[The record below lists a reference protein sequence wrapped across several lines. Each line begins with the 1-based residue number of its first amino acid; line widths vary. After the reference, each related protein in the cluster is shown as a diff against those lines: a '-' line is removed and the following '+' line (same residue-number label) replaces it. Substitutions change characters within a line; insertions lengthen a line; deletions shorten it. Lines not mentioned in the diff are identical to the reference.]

1 MIKVQDL
8 TKIYK
13 SKNRTNCMAL
23 DHISFTLPDNGMVFV
38 LGKSGSGKS
47 TLLNLLGGLDEF
59 EEGEIFFEDEKL
71 SAFTQ
76 TDFYDYRCRHIG
88 FVFQDFHLL
97 EELTVAENIAL
108 VFDLESADHGDRIQY
123 SLEKVG
129 MAEYASRYPRE
140 LSGGQKQRVAMAR
153 AIAKDPEVILCDE
166 PTGNLDAD
174 NSRQILN
181 LLKEFSK
188 TKLVIIVSHNIPD
201 AETYADRILELRDGK
216 IMRDEAR
223 RDGYDNTFSVSEEG
237 TLMLPYNKTLSTEQI
252 DHLVEGIRSGEV
264 KKVVQN
270 DDGFQKVG
278 QLEFRGRPYSR
289 RNAGMSFKNTLRLT
303 RTMMRNQYMRFLLT
317 ALTATLIVSCFSVFQ
332 SFLNYDVNNSL
343 SKAMIENGFPAMA
356 YQKAEVSGSET
367 SLTTSYLIHINEDDF
382 AAFRATKY
390 GNQMYPLYTHTL
402 PIQADASDQISKKT
416 SRNPRSN
423 VTNFYV
429 YETYGVLACTP
440 EYLTRIFGNNGEL
453 EVLAGD
459 ISQPNKGIII
469 TDYVADGIMMG
480 NPKKYPDYNSIIG
493 VFENYKGYAYGR
505 IDAIIKTNYQDEFGD
520 LKDRMTKMRS
530 EGDTDGLSD
539 LMASDEFLRFAETV
553 QLTLG
558 VSYTFSKDYIADMAT
573 STDFGIIAYAGKMS
587 FIINDVEGAASFSPQ
602 IIDASYLQKG
612 KDEGDG
618 EGGGD
623 EAILNP
629 GEVILAETLYSSIMA
644 ASGQESE
651 KEDFEPF
658 DITMVYRSRNGETIG
673 TRTYRVVAL
682 RKQAA
687 SGFYLST
694 ADFLDARE
702 LTVSPYAV
710 YFGDPQSA
718 TTLNSVAESRNFVV
732 SNAENDTA
740 TRLNRLI
747 ITFSDLF
754 RMFEVFLLA
763 ICVAYLAAFGAN
775 VIQRNKYQI
784 GIIKSLGGKTNQ
796 LARIFLAQLL
806 VVGAMIFALS
816 AFGIWGATSVANH
829 ILTSS
834 MKTHMNIDI
843 FHYTI
848 IDFFPNLAAIDLVL
862 VVLLTIISSLFPLIA
877 VHKIKPINIIKAKE

>member
-1 MIKVQDL
+1 
-8 TKIYK
+8 
-13 SKNRTNCMAL
+13 MAL

>member
-480 NPKKYPDYNSIIG
+480 NPKKYPDYSSIIG

-539 LMASDEFLRFAETV
+539 LMVSDEFLRFAETV

-612 KDEGDG
+612 KEEDG

>member
-76 TDFYDYRCRHIG
+76 KDFYDYRCRHIG

-108 VFDLESADHGDRIQY
+108 VFDLESADHGDRIQS

-201 AETYADRILELRDGK
+201 AEAYSDRILELRDGK
-216 IMRDEAR
+216 IMRDEVR
-223 RDGYDNTFSVSEEG
+223 REGYDNTFTINEEG
-237 TLMLPYNKTLSTEQI
+237 TLTLPYNKTLSTEQI
-252 DHLVEGIRSGEV
+252 DTMVDGIRSNEV
-264 KKVVQN
+264 KKVIQN
-270 DDGFQKVG
+270 DDGFQPVG
-278 QLEFRGRPYSR
+278 EMEFRGRPYSR
-289 RNAGMSFKNTLRLT
+289 RNAGMSFKNILRLT
-303 RTMMRNQYMRFLLT
+303 RTMMRNQYMRFFLT

-332 SFLNYDVNNSL
+332 SFLHYDVNNSL
-343 SKAMIENGFPAMA
+343 SKAMIENGFPVMV
-356 YQKAEVSGSET
+356 YQKATVEGSEK
-367 SLTTSYLIHINEDDF
+367 SLTTGSLIHINQNDLD
-382 AAFRATKY
+382 AFRATKY
-390 GNQMYPLYTHTL
+390 GDGMYLLYAHTL
-402 PIQADASDQISKKT
+402 PIQADAGDTIGKKT
-416 SRNPRSN
+416 SREAITN

-429 YETYGVLACTP
+429 YETYGVLACDR
-440 EYLTRIFGNNGEL
+440 EFLTNIFGSNGEL
-453 EVLAGD
+453 EVIAGD
-459 ISQPNKGIII
+459 LSQPNKGIII
-469 TDYVADGIMMG
+469 TDYVADGIIKS
-480 NPKKYPDYNSIIG
+480 NPKRYPNYESVIG
-493 VFENYKGYAYGR
+493 TYFTPKDNRYSK
-505 IDAIIKTNYQDEFGD
+505 IDAIIETHYEEKYAD
-520 LKDRMTKMRS
+520 LRDRMEQMRD
-530 EGDTDGLSD
+530 EGDNDGLKN
-539 LMASDEFLRFAETV
+539 LMGTDEFLRFAEEV
-553 QLTLG
+553 QLILG
-558 VSYTFSKDYIADMAT
+558 VSYTFSETYVQDTQI
-573 STDFGIIAYAGKMS
+573 STDFGVYGFPGKLS
-587 FIINDVEGAASFSPQ
+587 FTVDGVEGPASFSPSLLDESIYKKDDEDFHIATGE
-602 IIDASYLQKG
+602 IIMG
-612 KDEGDG
+612 T
-618 EGGGD
+618 
-623 EAILNP
+623 N
-629 GEVILAETLYSSIMA
+629 LYVSMMK
-644 ASGQESE
+644 ASGVEVTGA
-651 KEDFEPF
+651 DFEPV
-658 DITMVYRSRNGETIG
+658 DIIVHYRSRNGEALG
-673 TRTYRVVAL
+673 EKAYRVVKL
-682 RKQAA
+682 TTKSQNGIYMSSEDLLETRP
-687 SGFYLST
+687 F
-694 ADFLDARE
+694 
-702 LTVSPYAV
+702 TVSPYAL
-710 YFGDPQSA
+710 YFDDPHSA
-718 TTLNSVAESRNFVV
+718 NVLNDVAASRNFVV
-732 SNAENDTA
+732 SNAELSTA

-763 ICVAYLAAFGAN
+763 ICIAYLAAFGAN
-775 VIQRNKYQI
+775 VIQKNKYQI

-796 LARIFLAQLL
+796 LARIFLSQLL

-843 FHYTI
+843 FHYSI
-848 IDFFPNLAAIDLVL
+848 IDFFPDLAAIDLAL
-862 VVLLTIISSLFPLIA
+862 VVLLTIVSSLVPLIA
-877 VHKIKPINIIKAKE
+877 IHKIKPINIIKAKE

>member
-1 MIKVQDL
+1 MIKIQDL

-23 DHISFTLPDNGMVFV
+23 DHVSFTLPDNGMVFV

-76 TDFYDYRCRHIG
+76 KDFYDYRCRHIG

-97 EELTVAENIAL
+97 EELTVEENIAL

-216 IMRDEAR
+216 IMRDEVR
-223 RDGYDNTFSVSEEG
+223 RDGYDNTFSINEEG
-237 TLMLPYNKTLSTEQI
+237 TLTLPYNKTLSTEQI
-252 DHLVEGIRSGEV
+252 DKMVEGIRSNEV

-270 DDGFQKVG
+270 DDGFHKVG
-278 QLEFRGRPYSR
+278 ELIFRGRPYSR
-289 RNAGMSFKNTLRLT
+289 RNAGMSFKNTMRLT
-303 RTMMRNQYMRFLLT
+303 RTMMRNQYLRFLLT

-343 SKAMIENGFPAMA
+343 SRAMIENGFPAIA

-382 AAFRATKY
+382 ATFRATKY

-402 PIQADASDQISKKT
+402 PIQADSSDQISKKT
-416 SRNPRSN
+416 SRNARSN

-505 IDAIIKTNYQDEFGD
+505 IDAIIKTNYQDEYGD
-520 LKDRMTKMRS
+520 LKDRMMQMRS
-530 EGDTDGLSD
+530 EGDTEGLKD
-539 LMASDEFLRFAETV
+539 LMASDEFLRFAEKV

-558 VSYTFSKDYIADMAT
+558 VSYTFSKDYIADTAT
-573 STDFGIIAYAGKMS
+573 STDFGIIAYVGKMS
-587 FIINDVEGAASFSPQ
+587 FIINDVEGPASFSPQ
-602 IIDASYLQKG
+602 IVDESYLQKDQ
-612 KDEGDG
+612 KEK
-618 EGGGD
+618 E
-623 EAILNP
+623 EETLNP
-629 GEVILAETLYSSIMA
+629 GEVILGETLYSSIMA
-644 ASGQESE
+644 ASGQEIE
-651 KEDFEPF
+651 KDNFEPF
-658 DITMVYRSRNGETIG
+658 DITMVYRSRNDEAIG

-682 RKQAA
+682 KKQ
-687 SGFYLST
+687 STNGFYLNT
-694 ADFLDARE
+694 EDFLDARE
-702 LTVSPYAV
+702 LTISPYAV

-718 TTLNSVAESRNFVV
+718 TTLNSVAESRNFVI
-732 SNAENDTA
+732 SNVENDTA

-763 ICVAYLAAFGAN
+763 ICVAYLAAFGSS

-848 IDFFPNLAAIDLVL
+848 IDFFPNLAVIDLIL

>member
-1 MIKVQDL
+1 
-8 TKIYK
+8 
-13 SKNRTNCMAL
+13 MAL

-59 EEGEIFFEDEKL
+59 EDGEIFFEDEKL

-76 TDFYDYRCRHIG
+76 KDFYDYRCRHIG

-97 EELTVAENIAL
+97 EELTVEENIAL
-108 VFDLESADHGDRIQY
+108 VFDLESADHGDRIPY
-123 SLEKVG
+123 ALEKVG

-153 AIAKDPEVILCDE
+153 AIAKNPEVILCDE

-174 NSRQILN
+174 NSRQILD

-216 IMRDEAR
+216 IMRDDVR
-223 RDGYDNTFSVSEEG
+223 RDGYDNSFAISQEG
-237 TLMLPYNKTLSTEQI
+237 VLTLPYNKTLSTDQI
-252 DHLVEGIRSGEV
+252 DKMVEGIRSSEV

-270 DDGFQKVG
+270 DDGFHKVG
-278 QLEFRGRPYSR
+278 ELKFRGRPYSR
-289 RNAGMSFKNTLRLT
+289 RNAGMSFKNTMRLT

-317 ALTATLIVSCFSVFQ
+317 AITATLIISCFSVFQ
-332 SFLNYDVNNSL
+332 SFLHYDVNNSL
-343 SKAMIENGFPAMA
+343 STAMIENDFPVMV

-367 SLTTSYLIHINEDDF
+367 SLTTTNLIHINEEDL
-382 AAFRATKY
+382 AAFRNTKY
-390 GNQMYPLYTHTL
+390 GKDMYILYAHTL
-402 PIQADASDQISKKT
+402 PVQANSGDKINKKVSLNART
-416 SRNPRSN
+416 N
-423 VTNFYV
+423 VSNFYV
-429 YETYGVLACTP
+429 SETYGVLACP
-440 EYLTRIFGNNGEL
+440 PAFLTRVFGNNGQL

-469 TDYVADGIMMG
+469 TDYVADGIIMG
-480 NPKKYPDYNSIIG
+480 NPARYPTYESIIG
-493 VFENYKGYAYGR
+493 TFQDSKGNTYGK
-505 IDAIIKTNYQDEFGD
+505 IDAIIKTNYQEEFGD
-520 LKDRMTKMRS
+520 LKNRMTQMRKD
-530 EGDTDGLSD
+530 GDTSGLKD
-539 LMASDEFLRFAETV
+539 LMATDEFLRFAEAV
-553 QLTLG
+553 QLLLG
-558 VSYTFSKDYIADMAT
+558 VSYTFSENYIADTAT
-573 STDFGIIAYAGKMS
+573 STDFGVTAYSGKMS
-587 FIINDVEGAASFSPQ
+587 FNIDGVEGAANFSPQ
-602 IIDASYLQKG
+602 IADESNYT
-612 KDEGDG
+612 KD
-618 EGGGD
+618 
-623 EAILNP
+623 INV
-629 GEVILAETLYSSIMA
+629 GEVVLGKTLYSSIMA
-644 ASGQESE
+644 ERGEGTAGD
-651 KEDFEPF
+651 DFEPF
-658 DITMVYRSRNGETIG
+658 DITMVYRSRNGEEIG

-682 RKQAA
+682 TTRIT

-694 ADFLDARE
+694 EDFLDARE
-702 LTVSPYAV
+702 LTISPYGL
-710 YFGDPQSA
+710 YFDDPHSA
-718 TTLNSVAESRNFVV
+718 TVLNSVAASRDFVV
-732 SNAENDTA
+732 SNVENDTA

-816 AFGIWGATSVANH
+816 TFGIWGATSVANH

-848 IDFFPNLAAIDLVL
+848 IDFFPKLATIDLVL
-862 VVLLTIISSLFPLIA
+862 VLLLTIVSSLVPLIA

>member
-1 MIKVQDL
+1 
-8 TKIYK
+8 
-13 SKNRTNCMAL
+13 MAL

-76 TDFYDYRCRHIG
+76 KDFYDYRCRHIG

-97 EELTVAENIAL
+97 EELTVEENSAL

-174 NSRQILN
+174 NSRQILD

-201 AETYADRILELRDGK
+201 AEAYSDRILELRDGK
-216 IMRDEAR
+216 IIRDEVR
-223 RDGYDNTFSVSEEG
+223 RDGYDNTFGIDEDG
-237 TLMLPYNKTLSTEQI
+237 TLTLPYNKTISTEQI
-252 DHLVEGIRSGEV
+252 DKMVEGIRSNEV

-278 QLEFRGRPYSR
+278 ELIFRGRPYSR
-289 RNAGMSFKNTLRLT
+289 RNAGMSFKNILRLT
-303 RTMMRNQYMRFLLT
+303 RTMMRNQYMRFLIT
-317 ALTATLIVSCFSVFQ
+317 AITATLIVSCFSVFQ

-343 SKAMIENGFPAMA
+343 SKAMIENKFPVMA
-356 YQKAEVSGSET
+356 YQKAVVEGSEN
-367 SLTTSYLIHINEDDF
+367 SLVTTHLIHINEDDLN
-382 AAFRATKY
+382 AFNSTKY
-390 GNQMYPLYTHTL
+390 GDGMYLLYDHAL
-402 PIQADASDQISKKT
+402 PIQADASDVIGKKT
-416 SRNPRSN
+416 SRDAITN

-429 YETYGVLACTP
+429 YETYGVLACNR
-440 EYLTRIFGNNGEL
+440 EFLTDIFGTNGEL
-453 EVLAGD
+453 EVIAGD
-459 ISQPNKGIII
+459 LSQPNKGIII
-469 TDYVADGIMMG
+469 TDYVADGIMKS
-480 NPKKYPDYNSIIG
+480 NSKRYPDYESIIG
-493 VFENYKGYAYGR
+493 TYYTPPKKDGKSGSKYGV
-505 IDAIIKTNYQDEFGD
+505 IDAIIETHYEDKYAD
-520 LKDRMTKMRS
+520 LRDRMEQMRNDGDNDDLDTLMGS
-530 EGDTDGLSD
+530 E
-539 LMASDEFLRFAETV
+539 EFLCFAEEV
-553 QLTLG
+553 QLLLG
-558 VSYTFSKDYIADMAT
+558 VSYTFSETYVQDTQT
-573 STDFGIIAYAGKMS
+573 STDFGVYSFPGKLS
-587 FIINDVEGAASFSPQ
+587 FTVDELEGPANFSPSLMDDSLYKKDDPDFSIPSGE
-602 IIDASYLQKG
+602 IIMGANLYISMMKARG
-612 KDEGDG
+612 V
-618 EGGGD
+618 
-623 EAILNP
+623 
-629 GEVILAETLYSSIMA
+629 EVTGTE
-644 ASGQESE
+644 
-651 KEDFEPF
+651 FEPI
-658 DITMVYRSRNGETIG
+658 DITVHFRSRSGEALG
-673 TRTYRVVAL
+673 EKSYRVV
-682 RKQAA
+682 
-687 SGFYLST
+687 
-694 ADFLDARE
+694 D
-702 LTVSPYAV
+702 LTIEAESKNAIYMNSEDLLATRPFTISPYTL
-710 YFGDPQSA
+710 YFDDPHSA
-718 TTLNSVAESRNFVV
+718 NVLNDIASSRNFVV
-732 SNAENDTA
+732 SNAEVGTA

-763 ICVAYLAAFGAN
+763 ICVAYLAAFGSS

-806 VVGAMIFALS
+806 VVGAMIFVLS
-816 AFGIWGATSVANH
+816 VFGIWGATSVANH

-848 IDFFPNLAAIDLVL
+848 IDFFPDLAAIDLIL